1 MTTDTDD
8 TSNIRIY
15 GIVVVFGLEACRGF
29 NVRAAVFVSEYEAAT
44 RKTINIHG
52 WEGLWRKVGVASSH
66 NQVPGLGS
74 SRERFLLGP
83 RCHLTACELDRF

>member
-15 GIVVVFGLEACRGF
+15 GIVVVFRLEPCRGF
-29 NVRAAVFVSEYEAAT
+29 DIRATACMLEYKTAT
-44 RKTINIHG
+44 RKTVNR
-52 WEGLWRKVGVASSH
+52 WEGLRHKVSVASSH
-66 NQVPGLGS
+66 NQDTGLGNMY
-74 SRERFLLGP
+74 SRERFLLVP